1 MNKNILTF
9 MEKIYHY
16 GGKSFTHDE
25 LKKHFENYRDK
36 TKNLKPSVRWP
47 ETLKFIEG
55 KKILDFGC
63 WKGTQTY
70 SIGQLGCDE
79 VIGVDIRQ
87 SDIDIANDFFK
98 LQNITYE
105 VRDIFKNKFSSNYFD
120 CIVFTEVIE
129 HVENPIDYLR
139 EFWRILKPGGFLIL
153 STPNATS
160 LKNIFY
166 AVSYKKK
173 SKRNMILNEIQNE
186 ESKTGTHLE
195 HIFNWDFPTLSR
207 LIMKSGFTI
216 NDHTFTTSGPIVI
229 RIFGKKIQ
237 LLQGNSQF
245 LKFLPTFM
253 VHQIIKAQ
261 KPEGDKK

>member
-1 MNKNILTF
+1 
-9 MEKIYHY
+9 MEKIYQY
-16 GGKSFTHDE
+16 DGKSFTYDE
-25 LKKHFENYRDK
+25 LKKYFETYRDN
-36 TKNLKPSVRWP
+36 TKHLKPSVRWP
-47 ETLKFIEG
+47 ETLKLIEG

-63 WKGTQTY
+63 WKGAQTY
-70 SIGQLGCDE
+70 TIGQLGGDE
-79 VIGVDIRQ
+79 VIGIDVRQ

-98 LQNITYE
+98 LANIIYE
-105 VRDIFKNKFSSNYFD
+105 VRDIFKNPFPSDYFD
-120 CIVFTEVIE
+120 CVVFTEVIE
-129 HVENPIDYLR
+129 HVENPIDYLK
-139 EFWRILKPGGFLIL
+139 EFWRIIKPGGFLVL

-166 AVSYKKK
+166 ALSYKKK
-173 SKRNMILNEIQNE
+173 SKRNMMINEINNE

-216 NDHTFTTSGPIVI
+216 YDHSFTTSGPLVFH
-229 RIFGKKIQ
+229 IFGKKIQ

-245 LKFLPTFM
+245 LKFIPTLM

-261 KPEGDKK
+261 KPVG